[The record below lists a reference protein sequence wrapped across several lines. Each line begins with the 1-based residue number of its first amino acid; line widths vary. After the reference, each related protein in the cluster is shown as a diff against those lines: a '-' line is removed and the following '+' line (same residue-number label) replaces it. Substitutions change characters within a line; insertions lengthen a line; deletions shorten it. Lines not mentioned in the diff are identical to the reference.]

1 MVYRWSR
8 CGKMDDR
15 SIVIGP
21 CSGKDDK
28 VVYIH
33 ITTIASPNEG
43 TCLEP
48 MQLVTNTNSLSAGYK
63 I

>member
-1 MVYRWSR
+1 
-8 CGKMDDR
+8 MDDR
-15 SIVIGP
+15 LSIVLGP

-28 VVYIH
+28 VAYIH
-33 ITTIASPNEG
+33 ITTIASSNEG

-48 MQLVTNTNSLSAGYK
+48 MQLVTDTNSLSACHK